1 MYGGPSQGEIHSFN
15 CGTDEMVY
23 VYGGE
28 VRDIP
33 EDPEIYNSDEGS

>member
-1 MYGGPSQGEIHSFN
+1 MSGGTTQGEIHSFN
-15 CGTDEMVY
+15 CGTDEIVY

-33 EDPEIYNSDEGS
+33 GIRRFESDEDS

>member
-1 MYGGPSQGEIHSFN
+1 MSGGASQGKIYGLN

-28 VRDIP
+28 VRNIP
-33 EDPEIYNSDEGS
+33 EDPEI